1 MAELD
6 NWIKVLEQA
15 PETAWPAFY
24 KSVVGQAVSSTE
36 TLVWCIET
44 YGFWPTFEAIM
55 AAGKKKFTSDP
66 LAYVLSVAQ
75 SKWKDSYVQLS
86 DDGRYQ
92 RGIERSKRVTN
103 EKNEELEAKLR
114 KAQEK

>member
-6 NWIKVLEQA
+6 NWIKIIERT

-24 KSVVGQAVSSTE
+24 KATTGQAVSSTE

-44 YGFWPTFEAIM
+44 YGFWATFEAIM
-55 AAGKKKFTSDP
+55 AAGKKKLSSDP

-75 SKWKDSYVQLS
+75 SKWKDSFVQLS
-86 DDGRYQ
+86 ADGKYE
-92 RGIERSKRVTN
+92 RGLERSKRSTN
-103 EKNEELEAKLR
+103 EKNQELEDKLR
-114 KAQEK
+114 KALET